1 MPQTAW
7 GPVNI
12 QYGNSA
18 YFTAEFYDING
29 NLTVPSGATLVIT
42 YINISNVAATDS
54 LAMTQSNSFFNTTW
68 SSCNASLGLA
78 NWSIIATGNT
88 SASQIGQIRVIDP

>member
-1 MPQTAW
+1 MPQTEW

-18 YFTAEFYDING
+18 FFTAEFYDINHD
-29 NLTVPSGATLVIT
+29 LTVPSGATLAVSYT
-42 YINISNVAATDS
+42 NINFLPQTDS
-54 LAMTQSNSFFNTTW
+54 FAMTLLNSFFNATW
-68 SSCNASLGLA
+68 SSTNASLGLA
-78 NWSIIATGNT
+78 SWSIVAAGNS